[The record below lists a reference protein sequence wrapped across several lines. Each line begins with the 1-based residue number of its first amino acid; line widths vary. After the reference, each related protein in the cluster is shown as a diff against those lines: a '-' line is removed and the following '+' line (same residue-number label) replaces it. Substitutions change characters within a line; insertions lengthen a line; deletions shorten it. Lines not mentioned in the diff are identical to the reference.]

1 MSLSRLTKVAT
12 GILILAAILLPLV
25 AGGNRYLVSVVVTAY
40 VIGIAVYGLDVLL
53 GYTGQLSL
61 AHAGFFAIGGYT
73 TALLMRDLELSF
85 WLALPAALVL
95 TSALGYL
102 IGLAA
107 LRTREDY
114 FAIFTLAVGVMIV
127 IVIDRWEE
135 LTGGTDGLI
144 GIPSPSPLGP
154 ITFESHTS
162 QYYLILLFLV
172 LTIYAVWALVNSLVG
187 RTFIAVRNSEELAA
201 AMGIDTGKTHQLAFV
216 ISVALAALG
225 GSLYAV
231 VQGYIGPDMG
241 GTLMTFMMLTYLMVG
256 GVASLA
262 GPLLGTLL
270 VTTLMQGLQAFEA
283 YQMMVLGPILTMVII
298 FFPHGL
304 AGRGRRLVEWVT
316 AERRAPLAALGP
328 RSDGL
333 AGPDAGGVKPGA
345 AGIGDTPL
353 GSGSREEGFPSGG
366 EG

>member
-1 MSLSRLTKVAT
+1 MSLSRISKVAT
-12 GILILAAILLPLV
+12 GILLLAAILFPLM
-25 AGGNRYLVSVVVTAY
+25 ASGNRYLVSVVVTAY
-40 VIGIAVYGLDVLL
+40 VTGIAVYGLDVLL

-61 AHAGFFAIGGYT
+61 AHAGFFAVGGYT
-73 TALLMRDLELSF
+73 TALLMRELELSF
-85 WLALPAALVL
+85 WLALPAALLL
-95 TSALGYL
+95 TCVLGYL

-127 IVIDRWEE
+127 IVIDRWEG

-154 ITFESHTS
+154 ITFETLTS
-162 QYYLILLFLV
+162 QYYLILLFLI

-187 RTFIAVRNSEELAA
+187 RTFIAVRNSEELAR
-201 AMGIDTGKTHQLAFV
+201 AMGIDTGRTHQLAFV

-231 VQGYIGPDMG
+231 FQGYIGPDMG

-256 GVASLA
+256 GVASLV

-270 VTTLMQGLQAFEA
+270 VTALMQGLQAFEA
-283 YQMMVLGPILTMVII
+283 YQMMVLGPILAVVII

-304 AGRGRRLVEWVT
+304 AGRGRHLVEKWA
-316 AERRAPLAALGP
+316 AEKRAPRA
-328 RSDGL
+328 R
-333 AGPDAGGVKPGA
+333 
-345 AGIGDTPL
+345 
-353 GSGSREEGFPSGG
+353 SGSVEEG
-366 EG
+366 